1 MSSLN
6 TIEKIG
12 YTLVLGVTIAGA
24 ITALISEELFMSYF
38 TVEDGLV
45 ETLTAVFLL
54 TAGFMMAWR
63 AFSLRSGKSAWFI
76 ITSLF
81 IALLF
86 VFVGGEELSW
96 GQRIF
101 EVESS
106 EFFKEN
112 NSQAETNLHNLVVGD
127 VKLNKLI
134 FGKILTAGLFIY
146 TLLFPLF
153 YRRSEI
159 FRKWINYFYIP
170 VPKMHQSAV
179 FVISSLIIALLDVS
193 RKWEVL
199 EFCTSIV
206 FFLVLFSPLNS
217 DIYKTSE
224 ND

>member
-24 ITALISEELFMSYF
+24 ITALISEQLFMDNF

-45 ETLTAVFLL
+45 ETATAIFLL
-54 TAGFMMAWR
+54 LGGLMMAWR
-63 AFSLRSGKSAWFI
+63 AFTLRSGKTAWFLV
-76 ITSLF
+76 TSLF
-81 IALLF
+81 ISLLF
-86 VFVGGEELSW
+86 IFVGGEELSW

-112 NSQAETNLHNLVVGD
+112 NAQAETNLHNLVVGD

-134 FGKILTAGLFIY
+134 FGKLLTAALFIY

-153 YRRSEI
+153 YKRSA
-159 FRKWINYFYIP
+159 FFKKWIDYFYIP
-170 VPKMHQSAV
+170 VPKVHQSAV

-199 EFCTSIV
+199 EFGTSIV
-206 FFLVLFSPLNS
+206 FFLVLYSPMNAF
-217 DIYKTSE
+217 IYEKK
-224 ND
+224 DA